1 MGISSKLLLIM
12 SLPVNQH
19 TMKQAHKEFNSLI
32 DKFAAKFKQLDLRE
46 FGAVGTPAFNDKP
59 NELTVLFAHMSQPC
73 QELNLPILAHLHR
86 PPFFKY

>member
-1 MGISSKLLLIM
+1 MDISSKLLLIM
-12 SLPVNQH
+12 SMLVNQH

-32 DKFAAKFKQLDLRE
+32 DKFAV
-46 FGAVGTPAFNDKP
+46 GAVGTPAFNHKP
-59 NELTVLFAHMSQPC
+59 HELTVLFAHMSQLC